1 MGKGL
6 ERGECTTEELA
17 PEEAVFGWS
26 VAVTAMARPT
36 RSHGLRTYPPF
47 GPSPHHS
54 PNARSPADQIPMWVS
69 WRSSFVS
76 PKCSL
81 EAPLCWGESCESSF
95 ECK

>member
-26 VAVTAMARPT
+26 VPVAVTGRVT
-36 RSHGLRTYPPF
+36 VCGRTLPS
-47 GPSPHHS
+47 GPPHHS